1 MEAVKDIH
9 KLKERE
15 KELKRQKIK
24 LNIKLFFS
32 NKKAVFGVVILVF
45 FLLMAILG
53 PLVYEYDHYQ
63 YFLGSRVG
71 GPTEEYKL
79 GFDELG
85 RDVLGAVIYGT
96 RASLIIGVVVTL
108 IIVFI
113 GATLGISA
121 GYIGGLYDIIVMR
134 ITEAFSIIPTIPLI
148 LTLSAIIGQ
157 DFKNIVIILG
167 LTGWPSTV
175 RLVRSQTLSIKQRNY
190 GERAK
195 AVGASNTY
203 IMFKHIFPNVL
214 PLIFSN
220 IILLVQNAII
230 SESTLAFLGVGDP
243 TIPTWGQLLRSAREE
258 GAISAGSWWLF
269 IPAGICLVLLASSF
283 VFIGYG
289 FDEINNPKLRRR

>member
-190 GERAK
+190 VERAK